1 MYQWFGLGQVAAKAM
16 VEITLLGKVVVA
28 IIAAVL
34 VVVSGDSNRL
44 SAGQWWVIV
53 LEAILFLGK
62 EELVFMLWMQQY

>member
-1 MYQWFGLGQVAAKAM
+1 M